1 MAKAETQRAFADCYK
16 GIARYVPDRKSWYCY
31 NDGVWSADT
40 GSLRTMERVQLEI
53 ARRRNSEKRT
63 NCCSPFSAKLVCGDC
78 GEFYGPK
85 VWHSNSKYRR
95 TIWQCNGKFKG
106 ECKCRTPHLYEDDIK
121 ERFISA
127 LSELLADRETL
138 LDNGRLILNE
148 LTDCSE
154 IDTEL
159 NDISVELDLLTGL
172 IRNYIAENAVT
183 AIEQSDYT
191 EHYNKLTDKHE
202 ELQNRYAELRRQRE
216 ERLCK
221 ADALGEFLFRLSELD
236 LLELSFDDSLWNWSV
251 ERVTVFADGE
261 MRFRFKNGMEI

>member
-1 MAKAETQRAFADCYK
+1 
-16 GIARYVPDRKSWYCY
+16 
-31 NDGVWSADT
+31 
-40 GSLRTMERVQLEI
+40 LEI

-63 NCCSPFSAKLVCGDC
+63 NCGSPFSAKLVCGDC
-78 GEFYGPK
+78 GKFYGLK

-127 LSELLADRETL
+127 LSELLADSETL

-159 NDISVELDLLTGL
+159 NDISVELDLLSCL
-172 IRNYIAENAVT
+172 IRNCITENAVT

-191 EHYNKLTDKHE
+191 EYYNKLTEKHE
-202 ELQNRYAELRRQRE
+202 ELQNQYAELRR
-216 ERLCK
+216 L
-221 ADALGEFLFRLSELD
+221 
-236 LLELSFDDSLWNWSV
+236 
-251 ERVTVFADGE
+251 
-261 MRFRFKNGMEI
+261 

>member
-63 NCCSPFSAKLVCGDC
+63 NCGSPFSAKLVCGDC
-78 GEFYGPK
+78 GEFYGSK

-127 LSELLADRETL
+127 LSELLIDRESL

-159 NDISVELDLLTGL
+159 NDISVELDLL
-172 IRNYIAENAVT
+172 
-183 AIEQSDYT
+183 
-191 EHYNKLTDKHE
+191 
-202 ELQNRYAELRRQRE
+202 
-216 ERLCK
+216 
-221 ADALGEFLFRLSELD
+221 
-236 LLELSFDDSLWNWSV
+236 ELSFDDSLWNWSV
-251 ERVTVFADGE
+251 EQVTVFADGE